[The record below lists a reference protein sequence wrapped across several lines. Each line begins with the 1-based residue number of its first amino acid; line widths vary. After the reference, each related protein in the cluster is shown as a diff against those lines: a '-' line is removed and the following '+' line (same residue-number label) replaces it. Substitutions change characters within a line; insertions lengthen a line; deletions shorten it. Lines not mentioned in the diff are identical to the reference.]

1 MVTHAHML
9 GIRSSGGPVIRCPQQ
24 QKVLRA
30 GHTMY
35 ERSMVF
41 GCGGAALLVALSA
54 RARSTNPADGG
65 GVQGGAFGLLG
76 VFGVLGVAGAV
87 FAMPDSTRAN
97 SCPFG
102 KRMGAKGSAARHA
115 TAVPLGV
122 RADALAASSPC
133 VDCPPFLTRV
143 P

>member
-1 MVTHAHML
+1 MVAHVQRKRVIGTTMVTHAHIL
-9 GIRSSGGPVIRCPQQ
+9 GSRSSGGPVIRYPQQ

-76 VFGVLGVAGAV
+76 VLGLLGMAARG
-87 FAMPDSTRAN
+87 
-97 SCPFG
+97 G
-102 KRMGAKGSAARHA
+102 ARHA
-115 TAVPLGV
+115 DAGSKTRSLFGKGCARTHLHVSRSTLYQPPPL
-122 RADALAASSPC
+122 R
-133 VDCPPFLTRV
+133 PPL
-143 P
+143 

>member
-1 MVTHAHML
+1 MVTHAHIL
-9 GIRSSGGPVIRCPQQ
+9 GSRSSGGPVIRYPQQ

-76 VFGVLGVAGAV
+76 VLGVLG
-87 FAMPDSTRAN
+87 M
-97 SCPFG
+97 
-102 KRMGAKGSAARHA
+102 AARKRRPRQRRHA
-115 TAVPLGV
+115 KLVSYLV
-122 RADALAASSPC
+122 ADAPSAS
-133 VDCPPFLTRV
+133 
-143 P
+143 